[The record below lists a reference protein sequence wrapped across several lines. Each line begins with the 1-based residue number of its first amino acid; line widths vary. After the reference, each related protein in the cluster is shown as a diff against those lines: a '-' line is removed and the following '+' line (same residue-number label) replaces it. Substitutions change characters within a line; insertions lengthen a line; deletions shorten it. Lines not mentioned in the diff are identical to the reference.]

1 LRRMGRAAG
10 AKRRPAKT
18 RGLRGAQAIQLKV
31 PFYKQTAEF
40 SCGPASV
47 AMAYS
52 YFRPRARLDRD
63 LEFHLWR
70 DTHLPMLYGATRF
83 GIAVAVARSGLGAH
97 IISATE
103 GLGFAEQTPRIIH
116 IPARGMKFFGI
127 AQWRSAAQLGV
138 TEEKRDPTL
147 EDIRAVLRA
156 GGLPILFVSTRV
168 FDDDDIPHWIVVSG
182 VRGVGDT
189 TELWLNNPLDSR
201 PGRLPASKV
210 LEGAEFF
217 GERGLVAVFR
227 GAAEARR
234 FSSSRRPSRV
244 VRAPPLPKRFFGEAD
259 MEFRSPPGVR
269 VPGIRPS
276 LMDETAEFKR
286 KARAA
291 GRRKARRILEM
302 WASQS
307 P

>member
-1 LRRMGRAAG
+1 
-10 AKRRPAKT
+10 
-18 RGLRGAQAIQLKV
+18 
-31 PFYKQTAEF
+31 
-40 SCGPASV
+40 
-47 AMAYS
+47 MAYS

-83 GIAVAVARSGLGAH
+83 GIAVAAARNGLGAH

-103 GLGFAEQTPRIIH
+103 GLGFAEMAPKIIH
-116 IPARGMKFFGI
+116 IPERGMKFFGI
-127 AQWRSAAQLGV
+127 AQWRSAARLGV

-147 EDIRAVLRA
+147 EDIRAVLQA

-182 VRGVGDT
+182 VKEVGDT
-189 TELWLNNPLDSR
+189 TELRLNNPLDSR
-201 PGRLPASKV
+201 PGFLPASKV
-210 LEGAEFF
+210 FAGAEFF
-217 GERGLVAVFR
+217 GERGLVAMFR
-227 GAAEARR
+227 SATEAKR
-234 FSSSRRPSRV
+234 FSRSRRLSRV